1 MGNEGEDDINPE
13 EITLNQNII
22 ALVKQHDVLYDRKR
36 VRDSK
41 NLAAKNE
48 AWSIIANSLDVSGIV
63 SEQNHQ

>member
-48 AWSIIANSLDVSGIV
+48 AWSIIANSLDVSGIM
-63 SEQNHQ
+63 SQHHHL